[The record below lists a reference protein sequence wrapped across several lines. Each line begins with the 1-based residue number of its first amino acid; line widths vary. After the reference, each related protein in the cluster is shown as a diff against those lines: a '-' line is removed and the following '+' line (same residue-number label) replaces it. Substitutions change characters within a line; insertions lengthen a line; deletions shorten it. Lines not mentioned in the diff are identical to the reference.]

1 MNSSPTGH
9 IRPLSGSRLST
20 IGACAALACTLQI
33 LAGCSAAPPNAE
45 QVRESEPV
53 VFASSTRSPQAIARC
68 MSSRVDGFVEETQ
81 GGTTVLTLGRGTD
94 HYAWLITLMPTGT
107 GAVIKAQK
115 STDNDLIPE
124 PEMRFAIA
132 RCTA

>member
-1 MNSSPTGH
+1 MNRSPFPRSRTRRKSPLAALGVSATLACAFQA
-9 IRPLSGSRLST
+9 LSG
-20 IGACAALACTLQI
+20 CAF
-33 LAGCSAAPPNAE
+33 APPNAE

-81 GGTTVLTLGRGTD
+81 GGTTILTLGRGTD
-94 HYAWLITLMPTGT
+94 HYAWLITLMPSGT

-115 STDNDLIPE
+115 SSDDDLVPE

>member
-1 MNSSPTGH
+1 MNLSPTAL
-9 IRPLSGSRLST
+9 RPRRLTSHFATLGT
-20 IGACAALACTLQI
+20 IATLACAAQTLS
-33 LAGCSAAPPNAE
+33 GCASAPPNAE

-68 MSSRVDGFVEETQ
+68 MSGRVDGLVEKTQ

-94 HYAWLITLMPTGT
+94 HYAWLITLTPSGT

-115 STDNDLIPE
+115 SSDDDLIPE